1 MTMIETGEE
10 EILLPLDA
18 VPSRASQENY
28 PRLFRWFLEFG
39 GFIDP
44 CCQGS

>member
-1 MTMIETGEE
+1 MTMTETGEE
-10 EILLPLDA
+10 EILLLWDA
-18 VPSRASQENY
+18 VTSKVSKENY
-28 PRLFRWFLEFG
+28 PCLFRWFLEFG